1 MSLTREI
8 AYLTRLGAVSP
19 IQVACNHDTVLVVV
33 DPRDVSTPAEQD
45 RLDALLRGF
54 ELVIPLRRDGIRKYL
69 LEVSQEDRMRRVGR
83 VLGSLG
89 EKIEGYKITEGDEVM
104 VYVTYREEGRAEFL
118 TLIEEVLP
126 ELKDVGDYPYDS
138 RIVQTF
144 GVRSG
149 PGPGLQDRMFMLRT
163 GGDFQSV

>member
-1 MSLTREI
+1 MSLAREI

-19 IQVACNHDTVLVVV
+19 IQVAYNHDTVLVVV
-33 DPRDVSTPAEQD
+33 GPRDVSTPAEQD

-54 ELVIPLRRDGIRKYL
+54 ELVIPTRRDGIRKYL
-69 LEVSQEDRMRRVGR
+69 LEVSQENRTRRVDR

-89 EKIEGYKITEGDEVM
+89 EKIEGYKITEGDDVT
-104 VYVTYREEGRAEFL
+104 YVTYREEGRAEFL

-126 ELKDVGDYPYDS
+126 ELKDMGDYPYDS
-138 RIVQTF
+138 RIVQAF

>member
-19 IQVACNHDTVLVVV
+19 IQVAHNHDTVVVV
-33 DPRDVSTPAEQD
+33 VGPRDVSTPAEQD

-54 ELVIPLRRDGIRKYL
+54 DLVIPTRRDGIRKYL
-69 LEVSQEDRMRRVGR
+69 LEVSQEDRMRRVDR

-89 EKIEGYKITEGDEVM
+89 EKIEGYKITEGDDVT
-104 VYVTYREEGRAEFL
+104 YVTYREEGRAEFL

-126 ELKDVGDYPYDS
+126 ELKDMGDYPYDS
-138 RIVQTF
+138 RIVQAF

>member
-19 IQVACNHDTVLVVV
+19 IQVAHNHDTVVVV
-33 DPRDVSTPAEQD
+33 VGPRDVSTPAEQD

-54 ELVIPLRRDGIRKYL
+54 DLVIPTRRDGIRKYL
-69 LEVSQEDRMRRVGR
+69 LEVSQEDRMRRVDR

-89 EKIEGYKITEGDEVM
+89 EKIEGYKITEGDDVT
-104 VYVTYREEGRAEFL
+104 YVTYREEGRAEFL

-138 RIVQTF
+138 RIVQAF